1 MKNSNLAMLNYTFM
15 FKPSDTSWDNALRF
29 QDDLGRF
36 FDAKGFNAQVID
48 SVAGNVST
56 VMVIITK
63 KEELEPPEPPQTSV
77 KVTPPKQQVNNMK
90 VGK

>member
-1 MKNSNLAMLNYTFM
+1 MKASNLAMLNYTFM

-29 QDDLGRF
+29 QDDIGKF
-36 FDAKGFNAQVID
+36 FDEKGFNAQVID

-63 KEELEPPEPPQTSV
+63 KEDLAPPA
-77 KVTPPKQQVNNMK
+77 PPKTSKTSLTPEKQVNNMK
-90 VGK
+90 IGK